1 MKQRIVVPTIA
12 ALVWMLVMYSGL
24 SNGALFV
31 RVFIV
36 ANLAVCIVF
45 MIAAG
50 VNLTRL
56 ARR

>member
-1 MKQRIVVPTIA
+1 MKQGIVVPTIA
-12 ALVWMLVMYSGL
+12 AIVWTLVMYSGL

-45 MIAAG
+45 VVAAG
-50 VNLTRL
+50 INLMRL
-56 ARR
+56 AQR